1 MIQEIR
7 RSEANMIPSTRS
19 SMAARLLKNL
29 NLRFPTLVLIL
40 GLLTLIDLVIPDF
53 IPFVDEIGLA
63 ILTMLFGMWKN
74 RKPVNGQESARRTA
88 DGSFIS

>member
-1 MIQEIR
+1 
-7 RSEANMIPSTRS
+7 MIPSPRM

-40 GLLTLIDLVIPDF
+40 GLLTLIDFMIPDF

-74 RKPVNGQESARRTA
+74 RKPVNYKDSTGQAE
-88 DGSFIS
+88 DGRFNP